1 MKGVGSYEGD
11 YMNVIYLDN
20 IDGSPYLNL
29 ATYRGGD
36 DVSRELAVL
45 EDGSLFYSNGG
56 TRSFTIQFIDYDT
69 IELVDDTWES
79 QLPGIYKR
87 Y

>member
-1 MKGVGSYEGD
+1 M
-11 YMNVIYLDN
+11 
-20 IDGSPYLNL
+20 
-29 ATYRGGD
+29 
-36 DVSRELAVL
+36 SRELAVL

-56 TRSFTIQFIDYDT
+56 TRSFTIKFIDYDT